1 MLRLMVIFSFRGK
14 PLQQKYIQQQ
24 QQRFGCAASTQ
35 VNDFYAH

>member
-1 MLRLMVIFSFRGK
+1 MHRLMVIFSFRGK

-24 QQRFGCAASTQ
+24 QRFGSAASTQ